1 MYKGIISNITSIII
15 SLLSLLWY
23 KGIVPALLLT
33 SHGAVQFASYEALK
47 SLLEKNR
54 EHGQQQSPVASMIIG
69 GLSKILA
76 STITYPYQVIKSRIQ
91 QRDLL
96 PSSSSLSSSSSLIIN
111 KNDEIIRYNGTID
124 CIIKTW
130 KNEGIRGFF
139 RGVIPNALKVAP
151 SAALTFV
158 VYEETLKFVK
168 LPNN

>member
-1 MYKGIISNITSIII
+1 MTVIKEEGVKG
-15 SLLSLLWY
+15 LY

-96 PSSSSLSSSSSLIIN
+96 PSSSSSSSSSSSVSSLIIN

-139 RGVIPNALKVAP
+139 RGVVPNALKVAP

-168 LPNN
+168 LLNN